1 MQSRSILGPLG
12 CLALACGIAL
22 LPGAA
27 ASAEP
32 VTVAVAEFDYFDPS
46 GGVTDQGR
54 AAAERLRVLAQQV
67 RDSLDESDRYRVVE
81 LKCEPAPCSAGRTDP
96 AELIAKAQAAGARL
110 LVFGGIQKMN
120 AVIQYGNAEVVDLVA
135 DRLVFDRNIAFRND
149 SEEAWRYA
157 AKSLV
162 DDLMKENLV
171 R

>member
-1 MQSRSILGPLG
+1 MQSRSILAPLG
-12 CLALACGIAL
+12 CLALTCGIVL
-22 LPGAA
+22 QPGTA
-27 ASAEP
+27 ASVEP
-32 VTVAVAEFDYFDPS
+32 VAVAVAEFDYFDPS
-46 GGVTDQGR
+46 GGVSDQGR
-54 AAAERLRVLAQQV
+54 VAAERLRVLAQQV
-67 RDSLDESDRYRVVE
+67 RDSLDQSDRYRVVE
-81 LKCEPAPCSAGRTDP
+81 LTCEPTPCSAGRTDP
-96 AELIAKAQAAGARL
+96 GELIAKAQAAGARL

-120 AVIQYGNAEVVDLVA
+120 AVIQYGNAEVVDIVA

>member
-12 CLALACGIAL
+12 CLALVCGMTLQA
-22 LPGAA
+22 GTAA
-27 ASAEP
+27 AEP

-54 AAAERLRVLAQQV
+54 VAAERLRVLAQQL
-67 RDSLDESDRYRVVE
+67 RQGLDESDRYRVVE
-81 LKCEPAPCSAGRTDP
+81 LKCDPAPCSAGRTDP
-96 AELIAKAQAAGARL
+96 AELLAKAKAVGARL

-120 AVIQYGNAEVVDLVA
+120 AVIQYGNAEVVDIEA

-149 SEEAWRYA
+149 SEESWRFA